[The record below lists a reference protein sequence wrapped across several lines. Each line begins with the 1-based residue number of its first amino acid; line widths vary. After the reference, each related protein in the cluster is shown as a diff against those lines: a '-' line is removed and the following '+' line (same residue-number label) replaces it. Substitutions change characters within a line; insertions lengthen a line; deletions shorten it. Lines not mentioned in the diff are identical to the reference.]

1 MPQKSSRMGSCEACR
16 RPRTNGR
23 RFLNRGIYGS
33 FVETEIYVTDLWQGG
48 MMDRCIRVQ
57 TELFSTLRGKFIALL
72 ETYLDESG
80 MHSDPV
86 VVIVGGA
93 ITTANNWNHFSANC
107 APFLKRH
114 GVNFFSTS
122 DFFGSHGDFEGWD
135 LDRKKEFLRKFM
147 PIVNNSPKTIIAHGI
162 RLAEFE
168 GVSAEFPYIR
178 TTPYKYCLENCL
190 AAISTWALKKPRIP
204 PIAVII
210 EAGNKTYSPTYRL
223 FEEATN
229 YEWLQNK
236 YKLAS
241 ISIMRK
247 RLPTGEYIYP
257 FQVADMVSN
266 GLWKRYSTKQSDEDP
281 VIYNTVLGLLKI
293 KETFGYVDKPE
304 NIRRWFEV
312 QKNNKEYFEKTDVKS
327 ND

>member
-1 MPQKSSRMGSCEACR
+1 
-16 RPRTNGR
+16 
-23 RFLNRGIYGS
+23 
-33 FVETEIYVTDLWQGG
+33 
-48 MMDRCIRVQ
+48 
-57 TELFSTLRGKFIALL
+57 
-72 ETYLDESG
+72 
-80 MHSDPV
+80 
-86 VVIVGGA
+86 
-93 ITTANNWNHFSANC
+93 
-107 APFLKRH
+107 
-114 GVNFFSTS
+114 
-122 DFFGSHGDFEGWD
+122 
-135 LDRKKEFLRKFM
+135 
-147 PIVNNSPKTIIAHGI
+147 
-162 RLAEFE
+162 
-168 GVSAEFPYIR
+168 
-178 TTPYKYCLENCL
+178 L

-257 FQVADMVSN
+257 FQVAYMVSN